1 MSFLGNEALKI
12 PTQQMQSRSTGVGIH
27 RRAYASLE
35 VSGKNPNVKCGG
47 GSITKIESDV
57 SKKHSSMFS
66 TEGGRL
72 TPQPM
77 LDSVSISNDGGQD
90 LSDAMLFQADVKLK
104 CWNKSD
110 FDGIETSFMTPG
122 RRCLIKLGWIGGDV
136 AKIAGDVTG
145 FNFSINADLSFDI
158 TIKLGGIMEGI
169 LSADFTTLQK
179 EGIEY
184 EDKESGEK
192 VRATDIVSNLV
203 GAHAN
208 AEFKPADGKAIAAA
222 GLGRANHQMERS
234 GFFSYFTSND
244 NVIDYVSLE
253 FLIENINLNAK
264 GKGSTNKDIK
274 FDTSNFTPGTI
285 KRFASANPL
294 KLIVSYKPEDAK
306 YGEKADY
313 SALNNSN
320 GMLSNIWLS
329 LPGLVEI
336 YEGLTN
342 PPGAETERVVSTTS
356 FLKKIFQMIKD
367 FTGGALQP
375 FLYSDP
381 NQDKM
386 IVLNRGTAVKGG
398 SVPVISVANG
408 YKNGIRDITL
418 TSNLDSELMAMAT
431 TAAMTGQGG
440 EALQKLYPGCFEKGE
455 VPNINEDYKKAVAA
469 LGDTI
474 SETDIQQ
481 AKQAIKK
488 YVNQNY
494 KQAAPNISYGLDCT
508 LTCDG
513 YTGPTFGQGFTVDR
527 LPNRMKGNGIF
538 FVVTKLGQNFSNGD
552 WTTEITGTM
561 MIDQ

>member
-1 MSFLGNEALKI
+1 MSLLGNEGLKL

-27 RRAYASLE
+27 RRAYASIE
-35 VSGKNPNVKCGG
+35 VIGGNPNVKCGDTG
-47 GSITKIESDV
+47 LKIESNV

-110 FDGIETSFMTPG
+110 FDKIEKSFMTPG
-122 RRCLIKLGWIGGDV
+122 MRCLIKLGWVGGDT
-136 AKIAGDVTG
+136 AKVKGDVTG
-145 FNFSINADLSFDI
+145 FNFSINSDLSFDI
-158 TIKLGGIMEGI
+158 TIKVGGIMEGI
-169 LSADFTTLQK
+169 LNADFTTLK
-179 EGIEY
+179 DLKPIEY

-192 VRATDIVSNLV
+192 VTATDIVSQIV

-208 AEFKPADGKAIAAA
+208 ADFKPNDGKANGAA

-244 NVIDYVSLE
+244 NVMDYVSLGL
-253 FLIENINLNAK
+253 LIKMINENSK
-264 GKGSTNKDIK
+264 GVGSTAKEK
-274 FDTSNFTPGTI
+274 FDLSNFTPGNI
-285 KRFASANPL
+285 SKLASGNPL
-294 KLIVSYKPEDAK
+294 KLIVSYYSKDAK
-306 YGEKADY
+306 YGAKADY
-313 SALNNSN
+313 S
-320 GMLSNIWLS
+320 GLSAGGGLAANLWLS
-329 LPGLVEI
+329 VPGLVEI

-342 PPGAETERVVSTTS
+342 PPGAENERVVATTT

-381 NQDKM
+381 DKDKM
-386 IVLNRGTAVKGG
+386 FILNRGTAVSSGAI
-398 SVPVISVANG
+398 STISVVNG
-408 YKNGIRDITL
+408 YKNGIRDLTL

-431 TAAMTGQGG
+431 TAAQTGQGG
-440 EALQKLYPGCFEKGE
+440 EALQKIYPGCFEPRTDFGDIEKE
-455 VPNINEDYKKAVAA
+455 YDDAIAA

-474 SETDIQQ
+474 SETDIQT

-488 YVNQNY
+488 YVNAKY
-494 KQAAPNISYGLDCT
+494 RSAAPTISYGLDCT

-513 YTGPTFGQGFTVDR
+513 YFGPTFGQSFTVDR
-527 LPNRMKGNGIF
+527 LPSRMKNSTF

-561 MIDQ
+561 MISQ

>member
-1 MSFLGNEALKI
+1 MSLLGNEGLKL

-27 RRAYASLE
+27 RRAYASIE
-35 VSGKNPNVKCGG
+35 VIGGNPNVKCGDTG
-47 GSITKIESDV
+47 LKIESNV

-110 FDGIETSFMTPG
+110 FDKIEKSFMTPG
-122 RRCLIKLGWIGGDV
+122 MRCLIKLGWVGGDV
-136 AKIAGDVTG
+136 AKVKGDVTG
-145 FNFSINADLSFDI
+145 FNFSINSDLSFDI
-158 TIKLGGIMEGI
+158 TIKVGGIMEGI
-169 LSADFTTLQK
+169 LNADFTTLK
-179 EGIEY
+179 NLKPIEY
-184 EDKESGEK
+184 EDSESGEK
-192 VRATDIVSNLV
+192 VTATDIVSQIV

-208 AEFKPADGKAIAAA
+208 AKFKPNDGKANGAA
-222 GLGRANHQMERS
+222 GIGRANHQMERS

-244 NVIDYVSLE
+244 NVMDYVSLE
-253 FLIENINLNAK
+253 LLIKMINDNSQ
-264 GKGSTNKDIK
+264 GVGSTAKEK
-274 FDTSNFTPGTI
+274 FDLSNFTPGNI
-285 KRFASANPL
+285 NKLASGNPL
-294 KLIVSYKPEDAK
+294 KLIVSYYSKDAK
-306 YGEKADY
+306 YGAKADY
-313 SALNNSN
+313 SALSAGGGLAAN
-320 GMLSNIWLS
+320 LWLS
-329 LPGLVEI
+329 VPGLVEI
-336 YEGLTN
+336 YDGLTN
-342 PPGAETERVVSTTS
+342 PPGAENERVVATTT

-381 NQDKM
+381 DKDKM
-386 IVLNRGTAVKGG
+386 FILNRGTAVSSGAI
-398 SVPVISVANG
+398 STISVVNG
-408 YKNGIRDITL
+408 YKNGIRDLTL

-431 TAAMTGQGG
+431 TAAQTGQGG
-440 EALQKLYPGCFEKGE
+440 EALQKIYPGCFEPRTDFGDIEKE
-455 VPNINEDYKKAVAA
+455 YDDAIAA

-474 SETDIQQ
+474 SETDIQT

-488 YVNQNY
+488 YVNAKY
-494 KQAAPNISYGLDCT
+494 RSAAPTISYGLDCT

-513 YTGPTFGQGFTVDR
+513 YFGPTFGQSFTVDR
-527 LPNRMKGNGIF
+527 LPSRMKNSTF

-561 MIDQ
+561 MISQ

>member
-1 MSFLGNEALKI
+1 MSLLGNEGLKL

-27 RRAYASLE
+27 RRAYASIE
-35 VSGKNPNVKCGG
+35 VIGGNPNVKCGDTG
-47 GSITKIESDV
+47 LKIESDV

-110 FDGIETSFMTPG
+110 FDKIEKSFMTPG
-122 RRCLIKLGWIGGDV
+122 MRCQIKLGWVGGDV
-136 AKIAGDVTG
+136 AKVKGDVTG
-145 FNFSINADLSFDI
+145 FNFSINSDLSFDI
-158 TIKLGGIMEGI
+158 TIKIGGIMEGI
-169 LSADFTTLQK
+169 LNADFTTLK
-179 EGIEY
+179 DLKPIEY

-192 VRATDIVSNLV
+192 VTATDIVSQIV

-208 AEFKPADGKAIAAA
+208 ADFKPADGKANGAA
-222 GLGRANHQMERS
+222 GIGRANHQMERS

-244 NVIDYVSLE
+244 NVMDYVSLE
-253 FLIENINLNAK
+253 LLIKMINENSI
-264 GKGSTNKDIK
+264 GVGSTAKKK
-274 FDTSNFTPGTI
+274 FDLSKFTPGTI
-285 KRFASANPL
+285 SKLASGNPL
-294 KLIVSYKPEDAK
+294 KLIVSYYSKDAK
-306 YGEKADY
+306 YGAKADY
-313 SALNNSN
+313 S
-320 GMLSNIWLS
+320 GLSAGGGVAANLWLS
-329 LPGLVEI
+329 VPGLVEI

-342 PPGAETERVVSTTS
+342 PPGAENERVVATTT

-381 NQDKM
+381 DKDKM
-386 IVLNRGTAVKGG
+386 FILNRGTAVSSGG
-398 SVPVISVANG
+398 VSTLSVVNG
-408 YKNGIRDITL
+408 YKNGVRDLTL

-431 TAAMTGQGG
+431 TAAQTGQGG
-440 EALQKLYPGCFEKGE
+440 AALEKIYPGCFEPRTDFGDIEKE
-455 VPNINEDYKKAVAA
+455 YDDAIAA

-474 SETDIQQ
+474 SETDIQT

-488 YVNQNY
+488 YVNAKY
-494 KQAAPNISYGLDCT
+494 RSAAPTISYGLDCT

-513 YTGPTFGQGFTVDR
+513 YFGPAFGQSFTVDR
-527 LPNRMKGNGIF
+527 LPSRMKNSTF

-561 MIDQ
+561 MISQ